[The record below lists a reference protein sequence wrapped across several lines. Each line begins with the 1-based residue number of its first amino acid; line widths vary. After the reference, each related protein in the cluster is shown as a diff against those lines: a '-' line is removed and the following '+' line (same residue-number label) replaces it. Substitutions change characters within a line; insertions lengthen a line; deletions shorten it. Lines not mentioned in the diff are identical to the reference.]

1 MTQAG
6 RDMNQDTG
14 SDGACPVYWP
24 GAPRQGAEKPL
35 AARLQTLEG
44 RRIALLWGWLFR
56 GDEVYELLQTALKA
70 RYPGISFI
78 HWNEFG
84 SIHGND
90 EREVV
95 AALPE
100 KLKRLGADAVLTSMG
115 C

>member
-1 MTQAG
+1 MTQ
-6 RDMNQDTG
+6 TG
-14 SDGACPVYWP
+14 MDVNAVPDQEGVCTVYWP
-24 GAPRQGAEKPL
+24 GAPRQGGEKPL
-35 AARLQTLEG
+35 ARRLQTLDG
-44 RRIALLWGWLFR
+44 KRIALLWGWLFR
-56 GDEVYELLQTALKA
+56 GDEVYELLQKALA
-70 RYPGISFI
+70 ERHAGISFI

-100 KLKRLGADAVLTSMG
+100 KLKRLGADAVLTAMG

>member
-6 RDMNQDTG
+6 RDMSAG
-14 SDGACPVYWP
+14 SDHEGACSVFWP
-24 GAPRQGAEKPL
+24 GAPRQGGEKPL
-35 AARLQTLEG
+35 ARRLQTLDG
-44 RRIALLWGWLFR
+44 KRIALLWGWLFR
-56 GDEVYELLQTALKA
+56 GDEVYELLQAALKA

-78 HWNEFG
+78 DWNEFG

-100 KLKRLGADAVLTSMG
+100 KLRRLGADAVLTAMG

>member
-6 RDMNQDTG
+6 IDMNPDA
-14 SDGACPVYWP
+14 DKYGACPVYWP
-24 GAPRQGAEKPL
+24 GASRQGGEKPL
-35 AARLQTLEG
+35 APRLDSLEG
-44 RRIALLWGWLFR
+44 KRVALLWGWLFR
-56 GDEVYELLQTALKA
+56 GDEVYELLQKALAA
-70 RYPGISFI
+70 RFTGISFI
-78 HWNEFG
+78 HWSEFG

-100 KLKRLGADAVLTSMG
+100 KLKRLGADAVLTAMG